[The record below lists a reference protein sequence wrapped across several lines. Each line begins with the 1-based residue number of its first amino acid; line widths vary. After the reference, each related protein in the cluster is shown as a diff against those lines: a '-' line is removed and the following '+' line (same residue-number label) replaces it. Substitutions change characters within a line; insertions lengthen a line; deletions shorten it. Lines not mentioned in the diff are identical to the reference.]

1 MYTYCTYE
9 GDRGNQLNMIWVDN
23 ASSIRN
29 GPSETKRRMRGAD
42 GSGGRCD
49 DTGPDRRERDEFTER
64 AFRCDYRRRSEG
76 GHRVVAAVVVCV
88 RRCGQGPEISGTE
101 QMHGMEGGG
110 GR

>member
-1 MYTYCTYE
+1 
-9 GDRGNQLNMIWVDN
+9 MIWVDN

-76 GHRVVAAVVVCV
+76 DIVWWRRWWCAYVGAAKV
-88 RRCGQGPEISGTE
+88 REISGTE